1 MKRWKK
7 LTICS
12 VSFLTCLFAEIAI
25 NLACGPETDPY
36 DYYASFFHNTIQD
49 NDGYK
54 SFYFNGMAFLNDDN
68 DPVKETDINAR
79 EWAAHWGKRVSLA
92 DINKAMYGLGGHADS
107 LLLLKYLK
115 PNGTLPDSLRKNTFL
130 KKLVSGKHNDA
141 LNYYRLAKSAEPLTV
156 LNYDNSWKAITH
168 DDQKLRSLSAM
179 ALKYAHETK
188 DPFIRLRCFYQ
199 AQRLLYYS
207 GNPRGAAAIYDK
219 YIADSKSKSHV
230 MGWAL
235 SLRAGSELNI
245 GSRVKAA
252 YLFSKVFANYPER
265 RIQSFYEFNGIN
277 EPQASI
283 LKFAKT
289 PYEKAFVYAIRG
301 FHKPRVDITALEQVY
316 KVQPRSPLIK
326 LLLVRE
332 INKVEEGY
340 LWAGF
345 NKKMKPNPY
354 DYYRYLYIAPDSII
368 KKQKAYIPLL
378 KAFCGRLANE
388 GKYAE
393 PELGNL
399 ALAYLSW
406 IQGNNEEGLNALTTL
421 NDKNLKHS
429 VADQMHMIHL
439 LLLAQKIGK
448 QDTIHEQE
456 LVPALTWLEHKVKWE
471 AIHTKYPEG
480 SNYGNNSYY
489 LKPYSM
495 SARDFYTLVLAPAY
509 LKQKDT
515 AMAALAILKGQ
526 RTIPPIREYSS
537 PAPGFNMP
545 DFLQRKLQSYDLLK
559 LINRYKAPKKT
570 PYLTLLTSEI
580 NRRISYDL
588 YDLLGTAYLR
598 EHKYASAVK
607 AFNKIP
613 ASISTHTP
621 YADWKKNEYHYDPF
635 TDNGI
640 KKNSKAKPI
649 KYTKPMFARKMTKLQ
664 KLIKADPKNAAS
676 YYYMM
681 ATGLYNTSFHGKAW
695 YLTGYT
701 WAVYDFD
708 RKPDEYYDADFLKNT
723 NAKRYFLKARALS
736 GDNEFKARCTFMAAA
751 CKKNQI
757 EYSEYDYDN
766 EEKSKAA
773 LAKYKLQA
781 RYNPYFT
788 ELKKSYSKTNYY
800 KLTVMDCSV
809 YHDFWALQPKK

>member
-12 VSFLTCLFAEIAI
+12 VSFLICLFAEIAI

-49 NDGYK
+49 NNGFK

-68 DPVKETDINAR
+68 APVKETDINAG
-79 EWAAHWGKRVSLA
+79 EWAAHLGKTVSVK
-92 DINKAMYGLGGHADS
+92 DVNKAMYDLGEQTDS
-107 LLLLKYLK
+107 LLLLRSLK
-115 PNGTLPDSLRKNTFL
+115 PNGALPDSLKKNTFL
-130 KKLVSGKHNDA
+130 KALVSGKNNEA
-141 LNYYRLAKSAEPLTV
+141 LKYYRLIKTIEPVITVTYSRRWDPAPRGVKKLRAFSAEALK
-156 LNYDNSWKAITH
+156 LANITG
-168 DDQKLRSLSAM
+168 DRFIKLR
-179 ALKYAHETK
+179 Y
-188 DPFIRLRCFYQ
+188 FYQ
-199 AQRLLYYS
+199 AQRLLFYC
-207 GNPRGAAAIYDK
+207 GNQREAANIYDK
-219 YIADSKSKSHV
+219 YIAGSKSKSHV

-265 RIQSFYEFNGIN
+265 RIQAFYEFNGIN

-283 LKFAKT
+283 LFFAKT
-289 PYEKAFVYAIRG
+289 ANEKAFVYAIRG
-301 FHKPRVDITALEQVY
+301 FHKPRADINALEQVY
-316 KVQPRSPLIK
+316 KIQPRSPLIK

-332 INKVEEGY
+332 INKIEEGY

-354 DYYRYLYIAPDSII
+354 DYYRYLYIAPDSIL
-368 KKQKAYIPLL
+368 KRQKAYIPLL

-406 IQGNNEEGLNALTTL
+406 IQGNNEEGLDALATL
-421 NDKNLKHS
+421 NDKKLKHS
-429 VADQMHMIHL
+429 VADQKQMIGL
-439 LLLAQKIGK
+439 LLLAQKIGR

-456 LVPALTWLEHKVKWE
+456 LVPALTWLDHKVKWE
-471 AIHTKYPEG
+471 ASHTKYPEG
-480 SNYGNNSYY
+480 SYYGNNSYY
-489 LKPYSM
+489 LKHYSM

-545 DFLQRKLQSYDLLK
+545 DFLQRKLHSYDLLK
-559 LINRYKAPKKT
+559 LINHYKAPEKT
-570 PYLTLLTSEI
+570 PFLKILTSEI
-580 NRRISYDL
+580 NRGVSYDL

-598 EHKYASAVK
+598 EHKYAGAVK

-621 YADWKKNEYHYDPF
+621 YADWEKNEYHFDPF
-635 TDNGI
+635 TDNGTP
-640 KKNSKAKPI
+640 KHKDAKTI
-649 KYTKPMFARKMTKLQ
+649 KYTKPMFARKMAKLQ
-664 KLIKADPKNAAS
+664 KLIKTAPKKADS
-676 YYYMM
+676 YYYQM
-681 ATGLYNTSFHGKAW
+681 AKGLYNTSFYGRSW
-695 YLTGYT
+695 YLTVYT
-701 WAVYDFD
+701 SASYDSD
-708 RKPDEYYDADFLKNT
+708 RKPDEYYDADFLKNIY
-723 NAKRYFLKARALS
+723 AEKCFLKARGLS
-736 GDNEFKARCTFMAAA
+736 KDNEFKARCTLMAAE
-751 CKKNQI
+751 CQKHRIKFPP
-757 EYSEYDYDN
+757 YEYDNSAKYN
-766 EEKSKAA
+766 AA
-773 LAKYKLQA
+773 LAKYNL
-781 RYNPYFT
+781 RIRNNSYFA
-788 ELKKSYSKTNYY
+788 ELKKNYSKTAYY
-800 KLTVMDCSV
+800 KLTIMDCSL
-809 YHDFWALQPKK
+809 YQDFLALQPKK